1 MKKIGFITTNKVL
14 AQSLS
19 ATVRGRPDWGIEPYL
34 LLNPRQ
40 AALDADILQ
49 LDAAVIDVAD
59 GIPIEETEAF
69 CHSLR
74 TAAGCRLL
82 LLVPKAAR
90 RMAIRAVK
98 SNAADDFVFYD
109 TSLEYLLAKLT
120 AI

>member
-1 MKKIGFITTNKVL
+1 ML
-14 AQSLS
+14 AQSLAAAAES
-19 ATVRGRPDWGIEPYL
+19 RPDWGIEPYL
-34 LLNPRQ
+34 LLDPQQ
-40 AALDADILQ
+40 AALDVGVLQ

-59 GIPIEETEAF
+59 RIAIEETEAF
-69 CHSLR
+69 CRSLR
-74 TAAGCRLL
+74 KTAGCRLL

-109 TSLEYLLAKLT
+109 TSLDYLFTKLA